1 MLKENLEG
9 HIKRCP
15 LIKQV
20 QSLTLQPFY
29 QKGINAGEE
38 EDQEEEQITNISNLA
53 LPNKPASGTL
63 DYVASEFKRNS
74 VYSMT
79 VPEFYELIGKIESV
93 HALICK
99 DIRDSYKIPEA
110 CGIWI
115 KREVDR

>member
-38 EDQEEEQITNISNLA
+38 EDPDLN
-53 LPNKPASGTL
+53 
-63 DYVASEFKRNS
+63 YVASELKRNA
-74 VYSMT
+74 VYSLT
-79 VPEFYELIGKIESV
+79 APEFYKLIGKVESF

-99 DIRDSYKIPEA
+99 DIRDSFKVPEA

-115 KREVDR
+115 KREIGR